1 MGCGKSSVGRRLS
14 ELLCCR
20 FVDLDEVA
28 EEVAGKRVGEIF
40 AVEGEV
46 AFRDLELLSLNNILS
61 KESARQWA
69 PLAPSHFVG
78 PSPTCYRRL
87 FAAKVHWTICKP
99 LTRVRKCQFRPNA
112 SPISGIEPISKTS
125 FQPTSNAAVG
135 TAEEE
140 TEMVLA
146 LGGGTVM
153 NSECAEMVKENTLC
167 IYLRA
172 SVSTLVERL
181 ASETESRPLLC
192 QNTSSSMPAEGAK
205 LSDHQLRNRIEVLLA
220 QRAATYENT
229 AHIIIDTDG
238 KSIDQI
244 CSEIVQ

>member
-1 MGCGKSSVGRRLS
+1 MIISLIGFMGCGKSSVGRRLS

-20 FVDLDEVA
+20 FVDLDEVV

-61 KESARQWA
+61 K
-69 PLAPSHFVG
+69 
-78 PSPTCYRRL
+78 
-87 FAAKVHWTICKP
+87 
-99 LTRVRKCQFRPNA
+99 
-112 SPISGIEPISKTS
+112 TS
-125 FQPTSNAAVG
+125 FQPTSNTAVG
-135 TAEEE
+135 TAAEE

-153 NSECAEMVKENTLC
+153 NSECAEMVKEKTLC
-167 IYLRA
+167 VYLRA
-172 SVSTLVERL
+172 SVNTLAERM
-181 ASETESRPLLC
+181 ANETAQRPLL
-192 QNTSSSMPAEGAK
+192 
-205 LSDHQLRNRIEVLLA
+205 SDINNQPGGDCLLRKRIEELLC

-244 CSEIVQ
+244 CSEIMQ

>member
-1 MGCGKSSVGRRLS
+1 MGCGKSSVGRKLS

-99 LTRVRKCQFRPNA
+99 LTRVRRCQFRPNA

-125 FQPTSNAAVG
+125 FQPTSNSAAETV
-135 TAEEE
+135 AEE
-140 TEMVLA
+140 TAVVLA
-146 LGGGTVM
+146 LGGGTVV
-153 NSECAEMVKENTLC
+153 NPECAEMVKEKTLC
-167 IYLRA
+167 VYLRA
-172 SVSTLVERL
+172 SVNTLAERL
-181 ASETESRPLLC
+181 ANETAQRPLL
-192 QNTSSSMPAEGAK
+192 
-205 LSDHQLRNRIEVLLA
+205 SDINNQPGGDCLLRKRIEELLCR
-220 QRAATYENT
+220 RAATYENT

-238 KSIDQI
+238 KSIDEI
-244 CSEIVQ
+244 CSEIMQ

>member
-20 FVDLDEVA
+20 FVDLDEVV

-78 PSPTCYRRL
+78 PSPY
-87 FAAKVHWTICKP
+87 AG
-99 LTRVRKCQFRPNA
+99 VRKCQFRPNA

>member
-1 MGCGKSSVGRRLS
+1 M
-14 ELLCCR
+14 
-20 FVDLDEVA
+20 DLDEVV
-28 EEVAGKRVGEIF
+28 EGVAGKSVGEIF

-61 KESARQWA
+61 KE
-69 PLAPSHFVG
+69 
-78 PSPTCYRRL
+78 
-87 FAAKVHWTICKP
+87 
-99 LTRVRKCQFRPNA
+99 
-112 SPISGIEPISKTS
+112 PISKTS
-125 FQPTSNAAVG
+125 FQPTSNTAVG
-135 TAEEE
+135 TAAEE

-229 AHIIIDTDG
+229 ASIIIDTDG

-244 CSEIVQ
+244 CTEILKLSPTN

>member
-20 FVDLDEVA
+20 FVDLDEVV

-78 PSPTCYRRL
+78 PSPY
-87 FAAKVHWTICKP
+87 AG
-99 LTRVRKCQFRPNA
+99 VRKCQFRPNA

-125 FQPTSNAAVG
+125 FQPTSNTAVI
-135 TAEEE
+135 TAEDSAAETVAEE
-140 TEMVLA
+140 TAVVLA
-146 LGGGTVM
+146 LGGGTVV
-153 NSECAEMVKENTLC
+153 NPECAEMVKEKTLC
-167 IYLRA
+167 VYLRA
-172 SVSTLVERL
+172 SVNTLAERL
-181 ASETESRPLLC
+181 ANETAQRPLL
-192 QNTSSSMPAEGAK
+192 
-205 LSDHQLRNRIEVLLA
+205 SDINNQPGGDCLLRKRIEELLCR
-220 QRAATYENT
+220 RAATYENT

-238 KSIDQI
+238 KSIDEI
-244 CSEIVQ
+244 CSEIMQ

>member
-78 PSPTCYRRL
+78 PSPY
-87 FAAKVHWTICKP
+87 AG
-99 LTRVRKCQFRPNA
+99 VRKCQFRPNA

-125 FQPTSNAAVG
+125 FQPTSNTAVI
-135 TAEEE
+135 TAEDSAAETVAEE
-140 TEMVLA
+140 TAVVLA
-146 LGGGTVM
+146 LGGGTVV
-153 NSECAEMVKENTLC
+153 NPECAEMVKEKTLC
-167 IYLRA
+167 VYLRA
-172 SVSTLVERL
+172 SVNTLAERL
-181 ASETESRPLLC
+181 ANETAQRPLL
-192 QNTSSSMPAEGAK
+192 
-205 LSDHQLRNRIEVLLA
+205 SDINNQPGGDCLLRKRIEELLCR
-220 QRAATYENT
+220 RAATYENT

-238 KSIDQI
+238 KSIDEI
-244 CSEIVQ
+244 CSEIMK

>member
-1 MGCGKSSVGRRLS
+1 
-14 ELLCCR
+14 
-20 FVDLDEVA
+20 
-28 EEVAGKRVGEIF
+28 
-40 AVEGEV
+40 
-46 AFRDLELLSLNNILS
+46 
-61 KESARQWA
+61 
-69 PLAPSHFVG
+69 
-78 PSPTCYRRL
+78 
-87 FAAKVHWTICKP
+87 
-99 LTRVRKCQFRPNA
+99 
-112 SPISGIEPISKTS
+112 
-125 FQPTSNAAVG
+125 
-135 TAEEE
+135 
-140 TEMVLA
+140 MVLA

-153 NSECAEMVKENTLC
+153 NSECAEMVKENTRC
-167 IYLRA
+167 IYLRT

-244 CSEIVQ
+244 CSEIMQ

>member
-20 FVDLDEVA
+20 FVDLDEVV

-78 PSPTCYRRL
+78 PSPY
-87 FAAKVHWTICKP
+87 AG
-99 LTRVRKCQFRPNA
+99 VRKCQFRPNA

-125 FQPTSNAAVG
+125 FQPISNTAVITAVDSAAETV
-135 TAEEE
+135 AEE
-140 TEMVLA
+140 TAVVLA
-146 LGGGTVM
+146 LGGGTVV
-153 NSECAEMVKENTLC
+153 NPECAEMVKEKTLC
-167 IYLRA
+167 VYLRA
-172 SVSTLVERL
+172 SVNTLAERL
-181 ASETESRPLLC
+181 ANETAQRPLL
-192 QNTSSSMPAEGAK
+192 
-205 LSDHQLRNRIEVLLA
+205 SDINNQPGGDCLLRKRIEELLCR
-220 QRAATYENT
+220 RAATYENT

-238 KSIDQI
+238 KSIDEI
-244 CSEIVQ
+244 CSEIMQ

>member
-1 MGCGKSSVGRRLS
+1 MIISLIGFMGCGKSSVGRRLS

-20 FVDLDEVA
+20 FVDLDEVV

-46 AFRDLELLSLNNILS
+46 AFRDLESLSLNNILS

-78 PSPTCYRRL
+78 PSPY
-87 FAAKVHWTICKP
+87 AG
-99 LTRVRKCQFRPNA
+99 VRKCQFRQNA

-125 FQPTSNAAVG
+125 FQPTSNTAVG
-135 TAEEE
+135 TAEDSAAETVAEE
-140 TEMVLA
+140 TAVVLA
-146 LGGGTVM
+146 LGGGTVV
-153 NSECAEMVKENTLC
+153 NPECAEMVKENTLC

-238 KSIDQI
+238 KSIDEI
-244 CSEIVQ
+244 CSEIRQ

>member
-78 PSPTCYRRL
+78 PSPY
-87 FAAKVHWTICKP
+87 AG
-99 LTRVRKCQFRPNA
+99 VRKCQFRPNA

-125 FQPTSNAAVG
+125 FQPTSNTAVI
-135 TAEEE
+135 TAEDSAAETVAEE
-140 TEMVLA
+140 TAVVLA
-146 LGGGTVM
+146 LGGGTVV
-153 NSECAEMVKENTLC
+153 NPECAEMVKEKTLC
-167 IYLRA
+167 VYLRA
-172 SVSTLVERL
+172 SVNTLAERL
-181 ASETESRPLLC
+181 ANETAQRPLL
-192 QNTSSSMPAEGAK
+192 
-205 LSDHQLRNRIEVLLA
+205 SDINNQPGGDCLLRKRIEELLCR
-220 QRAATYENT
+220 RAATYENT

-244 CSEIVQ
+244 CSEIMQ

>member
-20 FVDLDEVA
+20 FMDLDEVV
-28 EEVAGKRVGEIF
+28 EDVAGKSVGEIF
-40 AVEGEV
+40 AVEGEE
-46 AFRDLELLSLNNILS
+46 AFRDLESLSLNNIL
-61 KESARQWA
+61 
-69 PLAPSHFVG
+69 
-78 PSPTCYRRL
+78 
-87 FAAKVHWTICKP
+87 
-99 LTRVRKCQFRPNA
+99 
-112 SPISGIEPISKTS
+112 SKTS
-125 FQPTSNAAVG
+125 FQPTSNTAVG
-135 TAEEE
+135 TAEDSAAETVAEE
-140 TEMVLA
+140 TAVVLA

-229 AHIIIDTDG
+229 ASIIIDTDG

-244 CSEIVQ
+244 CTEILKLSPTN

>member
-20 FVDLDEVA
+20 FVDLDEVV

-78 PSPTCYRRL
+78 PSPY
-87 FAAKVHWTICKP
+87 AG
-99 LTRVRKCQFRPNA
+99 VRKCQFRPNA

-125 FQPTSNAAVG
+125 FQPTSNTAVI
-135 TAEEE
+135 TAEDSAAETVAEE
-140 TEMVLA
+140 TAVVLA
-146 LGGGTVM
+146 LGGGTVV
-153 NSECAEMVKENTLC
+153 NPECAEMVKEKTLC
-167 IYLRA
+167 VYLRA
-172 SVSTLVERL
+172 SVNTLAERL
-181 ASETESRPLLC
+181 ANETAQRPLL
-192 QNTSSSMPAEGAK
+192 
-205 LSDHQLRNRIEVLLA
+205 SDINNQPGGDCLLRKRIEELLCR
-220 QRAATYENT
+220 RAATYENT

-244 CSEIVQ
+244 CSEIMQ

>member
-1 MGCGKSSVGRRLS
+1 MIISLIGFMGCGKSSVGRRLS

-20 FVDLDEVA
+20 FVDLDEVV

-61 KESARQWA
+61 K
-69 PLAPSHFVG
+69 
-78 PSPTCYRRL
+78 
-87 FAAKVHWTICKP
+87 
-99 LTRVRKCQFRPNA
+99 
-112 SPISGIEPISKTS
+112 TS
-125 FQPTSNAAVG
+125 FQPTSNTAVG
-135 TAEEE
+135 TAAEE

-205 LSDHQLRNRIEVLLA
+205 LSDHKLRNRIEVLLA

-238 KSIDQI
+238 KSIDEI
-244 CSEIVQ
+244 CSEIMQ

>member
-78 PSPTCYRRL
+78 PSPY
-87 FAAKVHWTICKP
+87 AG
-99 LTRVRKCQFRPNA
+99 VRKCQFRPNA

-125 FQPTSNAAVG
+125 FQPISNTAVITAVDSAAETV
-135 TAEEE
+135 AEE
-140 TEMVLA
+140 TAVVLA
-146 LGGGTVM
+146 LGGGTVV
-153 NSECAEMVKENTLC
+153 NPECAEMVKEKTLC
-167 IYLRA
+167 VYLRA
-172 SVSTLVERL
+172 SVNTLAERL
-181 ASETESRPLLC
+181 ANETAQRPLL
-192 QNTSSSMPAEGAK
+192 
-205 LSDHQLRNRIEVLLA
+205 SDINNQPGGDCLLRKRIEELLCR
-220 QRAATYENT
+220 RAATYENT

-238 KSIDQI
+238 KSIDEI
-244 CSEIVQ
+244 CSEIMQ

>member
-1 MGCGKSSVGRRLS
+1 MIISLIGFMGCGKSSVGRRLS

-20 FVDLDEVA
+20 FVDLDEVV

-40 AVEGEV
+40 AVEGEG

-61 KESARQWA
+61 K
-69 PLAPSHFVG
+69 
-78 PSPTCYRRL
+78 
-87 FAAKVHWTICKP
+87 
-99 LTRVRKCQFRPNA
+99 
-112 SPISGIEPISKTS
+112 TS
-125 FQPTSNAAVG
+125 FQPTSNTAVG
-135 TAEEE
+135 TAAEE

-146 LGGGTVM
+146 LGGGTVV
-153 NSECAEMVKENTLC
+153 NPECAEMVKENTLC

-181 ASETESRPLLC
+181 ASETGSRPLLC

-244 CSEIVQ
+244 CSEIMQ

>member
-20 FVDLDEVA
+20 FVDLDEVV

-61 KESARQWA
+61 K
-69 PLAPSHFVG
+69 
-78 PSPTCYRRL
+78 
-87 FAAKVHWTICKP
+87 
-99 LTRVRKCQFRPNA
+99 
-112 SPISGIEPISKTS
+112 TS
-125 FQPTSNAAVG
+125 FQPTSNTAVG
-135 TAEEE
+135 TAAEE
-140 TEMVLA
+140 TAEVLA

-172 SVSTLVERL
+172 SVSTLMERL

-238 KSIDQI
+238 KSIDEI
-244 CSEIVQ
+244 CSEIMQ

>member
-14 ELLCCR
+14 ELICCR
-20 FVDLDEVA
+20 FVDLDEVV

-78 PSPTCYRRL
+78 PSPY
-87 FAAKVHWTICKP
+87 AG
-99 LTRVRKCQFRPNA
+99 VRKCQFRPNA

-125 FQPTSNAAVG
+125 FQPTSNTAVG
-135 TAEEE
+135 TVAEE
-140 TEMVLA
+140 TAVVLA
-146 LGGGTVM
+146 LGGGTVV
-153 NSECAEMVKENTLC
+153 NPECAEMVKENTLC

-244 CSEIVQ
+244 CSEIMQ

>member
-1 MGCGKSSVGRRLS
+1 MIISLIGFMGCGKSSVGRRLS
-14 ELLCCR
+14 ELICCR
-20 FVDLDEVA
+20 FVDLDEVV

-61 KESARQWA
+61 K
-69 PLAPSHFVG
+69 
-78 PSPTCYRRL
+78 
-87 FAAKVHWTICKP
+87 
-99 LTRVRKCQFRPNA
+99 
-112 SPISGIEPISKTS
+112 TS
-125 FQPTSNAAVG
+125 FQPTSNTAVG
-135 TAEEE
+135 TVAEE
-140 TEMVLA
+140 TAVVLA
-146 LGGGTVM
+146 LGGGTVV
-153 NSECAEMVKENTLC
+153 NPECAEMVKENTLC

-244 CSEIVQ
+244 CSEIMQ

>member
-1 MGCGKSSVGRRLS
+1 M
-14 ELLCCR
+14 
-20 FVDLDEVA
+20 
-28 EEVAGKRVGEIF
+28 
-40 AVEGEV
+40 
-46 AFRDLELLSLNNILS
+46 
-61 KESARQWA
+61 
-69 PLAPSHFVG
+69 APSHFVG
-78 PSPTCYRRL
+78 PSPY
-87 FAAKVHWTICKP
+87 AG
-99 LTRVRKCQFRPNA
+99 VRKCQFRPNA

-125 FQPTSNAAVG
+125 NTAVI
-135 TAEEE
+135 TAEDSAAGTVAEE

-229 AHIIIDTDG
+229 ASIIIDTDG

-244 CSEIVQ
+244 CTEILKLSPTN